1 MAWDPDLIDQ
11 VTDRVVSHA
20 MTLGV
25 FERVNGHEPKS
36 APGNGASCAVW
47 VDSIGPIVGRSGLS
61 STSALFVVNARAYS
75 SMLQEPQD
83 AIDPNITKA
92 IGALINAYS
101 GDFTLGGLVRCVDL
115 LGMSGTA
122 LRAQAGYLTQDGK
135 LFRVMTVT
143 VPIIINDVFDQA
155 E

>member
-1 MAWDPDLIDQ
+1 MAWDPNLIDQ

-36 APGNGASCAVW
+36 APGNGTSCAIW
-47 VDSIGPIVGRSGLS
+47 VDSIGPITGRSGLS
-61 STSALFVVNARAYS
+61 STSALFVVNDRVYS
-75 SMLQEPQD
+75 SMTQEPQD

-92 IGALINAYS
+92 VGTLINAYS

-115 LGMSGTA
+115 LGMSGRA
-122 LRAQAGYLTQDGK
+122 LGAQAGYLTQDGK
-135 LFRVMTVT
+135 LFRVMTVV